1 MLYGP
6 DRCLSDCYIC
16 HLWEGKRGIRGEQ
29 SEQGRG
35 GARRGGAERSGEERR
50 GDGLAGEGGSQWK
63 RACVRVRACVCVS
76 LADLLVRKQI
86 FSLSDSINLPHLS

>member
-16 HLWEGKRGIRGEQ
+16 HLWEGKRGIRGTGEQ
-29 SEQGRG
+29 SERGR
-35 GARRGGAERSGEERR
+35 
-50 GDGLAGEGGSQWK
+50 EGGMAWQVK
-63 RACVRVRACVCVS
+63 EGGIERVNGRVHVLISCVS
-76 LADLLVRKQI
+76 VADLLVRKQI